1 MTLEKLERLQE
12 EANAKVKEM
21 YEEKQI
27 DIAETHQH
35 VRNMVHFSVTKYH
48 EMYGLII
55 WLKE

>member
-35 VRNMVHFSVTKYH
+35 VRNKISRIVFFSPFLFIK
-48 EMYGLII
+48 
-55 WLKE
+55 